1 MYLGAVHRRRACPP
15 EFVRAL
21 STTSVVGRHTTTRVA
36 AAGRASPTP
45 SSTDAYYRQ
54 RRTEWVFVGVAGS
67 AAAFGTW
74 YYWNK
79 MDSRNANEP
88 PRRKFSLSASAPTSF
103 TIPVRSKDTGQ
114 PMYRIITPLTEDQV
128 NARLHENE
136 HSTRVERPPG
146 ACLVARY
153 DTNSV
158 ASNATNEDRH
168 AEVIVERDRGI
179 DELPM
184 SRRDSRDADSQPER
198 VRGDLCFFTV
208 MDGHGGDFTSQVL
221 SRKLVAFVALEL
233 DKVFK
238 ETGEYADMARSKQSV
253 AASVWN
259 TLFGSRSATNGHRLA
274 AMALDGDPD
283 IVTRALIKGFRGLDK
298 EIINTPLELLKQY
311 ELSLASVSKKHSA
324 GDDAHSLSSL
334 AHSIWPSS
342 LGQPKNTSFSTMSQG
357 SAFESILPAISGSCA
372 LMVYVDSAR
381 HDLYVASTG
390 DSRAVA
396 GYWDE
401 RAGRWE
407 VEALSVDQTGR
418 NPAEVRRIQRE
429 HPPEEAPYVIQR
441 GRVLGGLE
449 PTRAFGDSRYKW
461 DRRTQ
466 QRIAEAFLPDKYRR
480 GVPRALKTPPYVT
493 AEPLVQWRRLRPL
506 ADTIAASAASVPASA
521 TIAKTT
527 TKTTPEATA
536 QAMPDGVKLS
546 SSTSTSPSPAT
557 TTLAAPS
564 SSSKSPTRELRFI
577 IMATDGLWD
586 LMSNE
591 EAVGLVAGHLAGM
604 RGTIRADDL
613 QRMCFEPLSKTVP
626 DISGSGPA
634 SDARTSAKDATA
646 TSSEVPQQHG
656 PAHPL
661 LKSPSNQ
668 QTFTFEDDNL
678 STHLVRNA
686 LGGAARER
694 VAGLLAI
701 PSPESR
707 RFRDDITVNVI
718 LFHTAAQ
725 ASSHHLHHQNHSST
739 SASSS
744 RHSTASVPNNN
755 QTPVVTAKL

>member
-1 MYLGAVHRRRACPP
+1 MHMHGALRHRACAPAS
-15 EFVRAL
+15 VRAFSSISCSARQ
-21 STTSVVGRHTTTRVA
+21 STPRIA
-36 AAGRASPTP
+36 ATAGRSPA
-45 SSTDAYYRQ
+45 SSTNDAYHRQ
-54 RRTEWVFVGVAGS
+54 RRAEWIIVGVAGS

-74 YYWNK
+74 YYWNRRE
-79 MDSRNANEP
+79 SRQMNET
-88 PRRKFSLSASAPTSF
+88 RSKFSLSSSTPTSF
-103 TIPVRSKDTGQ
+103 TIPVRSKQTGQ
-114 PMYRIITPLTEDQV
+114 PHFRVITPLTEEQV
-128 NARLHENE
+128 NARLRENE
-136 HSTRVERPPG
+136 NSTLVDRPAG

-158 ASNATNEDRH
+158 ASNASNEDRH

-179 DELPM
+179 NDPPQHGLRETT
-184 SRRDSRDADSQPER
+184 DAQTAAP

-238 ETGEYADMARSKQSV
+238 ETGEYAHMARSKVSTMSTLWNSLLGSNHHHV
-253 AASVWN
+253 A
-259 TLFGSRSATNGHRLA
+259 
-274 AMALDGDPD
+274 ALDGDPD
-283 IVTRALIKGFRGLDK
+283 IVKRALIKGFRGLDK
-298 EIINTPLELLKQY
+298 EITNTPLELLKQY
-311 ELSLASVSKKHSA
+311 ELSLASVSKHHNTS
-324 GDDAHSLSSL
+324 DDAHSLSSL

-357 SAFESILPAISGSCA
+357 SAYESILPAISGSCA

-381 HDLYVASTG
+381 RDLYVASTG

-418 NPAEVRRIQRE
+418 NLAEVRRIQRE
-429 HPPEEAPYVIQR
+429 HPPDEAAFVIQR

-449 PTRAFGDSRYKW
+449 PTRAFGDARYKW
-461 DRRTQ
+461 DRQTQ
-466 QRIAEAFLPDKYRR
+466 KRIAEAFLPEKYRR
-480 GVPRALKTPPYVT
+480 MTPAALKTPPYVT
-493 AEPLVQWRRLRPL
+493 AEPLVQWRR
-506 ADTIAASAASVPASA
+506 IAPFQDALTPAYASASKSGASLSPAA
-521 TIAKTT
+521 
-527 TKTTPEATA
+527 TTPMSA
-536 QAMPDGVKLS
+536 S
-546 SSTSTSPSPAT
+546 SS
-557 TTLAAPS
+557 
-564 SSSKSPTRELRFI
+564 RELRFI

-604 RGTIRADDL
+604 RGSVRADKL
-613 QRMCFEPLSKTVP
+613 QRLCFQPQSKSNTAAM
-626 DISGSGPA
+626 PA
-634 SDARTSAKDATA
+634 S
-646 TSSEVPQQHG
+646 SSNETLEQVQHG
-656 PAHPL
+656 PSHPL
-661 LKSPSNQ
+661 LKSPNHQ

-718 LFHTAAQ
+718 LFHAATT
-725 ASSHHLHHQNHSST
+725 ST
-739 SASSS
+739 PNE
-744 RHSTASVPNNN
+744 RSTEKETT
-755 QTPVVTAKL
+755 TPTSPTSLPPSPSPMTAKL